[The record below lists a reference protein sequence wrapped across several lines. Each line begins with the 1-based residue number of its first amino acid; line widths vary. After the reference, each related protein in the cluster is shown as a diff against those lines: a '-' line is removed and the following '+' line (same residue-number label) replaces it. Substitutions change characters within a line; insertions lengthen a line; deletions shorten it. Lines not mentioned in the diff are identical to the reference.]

1 MLKKVFGVL
10 LGLAAAIW
18 IFFAAV
24 GVSAF
29 VAERSRMNES
39 MPIYTEAEPIYN
51 HLPGLPETSEIEW
64 CSRASGGIG
73 LTTVRIYFFAFYD
86 HDVSGELGDVEIKSQ
101 SEDMEWGFTPDG
113 INGDESWRRVENAG
127 AALQTGIRDTQK
139 MATTVYINDA
149 GNILYVEAIGE

>member
-10 LGLAAAIW
+10 LGVAAAIW

-29 VAERSRMNES
+29 VAESSRMNES

-51 HLPGLPETSEIEW
+51 HFPGLPETSEIEW

-113 INGDESWRRVENAG
+113 INACAVMQR
-127 AALQTGIRDTQK
+127 GIRDTQK